1 MTRKADEEEYEYEEE
16 WLEGDER
23 PLAPAR
29 SLSMAFLA
37 TLPLFLAYE
46 LARHSI
52 GGNLRNTSELFIGRA
67 LAFLGEH
74 ESLARLVLIVVLAVV
89 ALVYVRRN
97 HWKLGHSILRT
108 WAEGLAGAVLLGPI
122 LLLGTTILGDSVD
135 EFALRS
141 GPPADVP
148 DLARTA
154 LIFGASA
161 WEELLFRV
169 GIYSVLYLILCR
181 CARFLGAGEL
191 VAGWIGDAIGWIGS
205 SLFFAAI
212 HLEVVVQH
220 MGAGG
225 EPFHSGLFAWRGLAG
240 LCLGLLYRWRGAG
253 TAAWAHGL
261 FNVALL
267 LGAGP
272 GVFV

>member
-1 MTRKADEEEYEYEEE
+1 LSWRDDEDEYEYEE
-16 WLEGDER
+16 LFEGDER
-23 PLAPAR
+23 PLAPTR
-29 SLSMAFLA
+29 SLSLAFLA

-46 LARHSI
+46 LARHSL
-52 GGNLRNTSELFIGRA
+52 GGELRNTSELLLGRV
-67 LAFLGEH
+67 LSFLGEY
-74 ESLARLVLIVVLAVV
+74 ETLARSVVLAALAV
-89 ALVYVRRN
+89 AAFIYVRKR
-97 HWKLGHSILRT
+97 HWKLGHSVLRT
-108 WAEGLAGAVLLGPI
+108 WAEGLVGAILLGPL
-122 LLLGTTILGDSVD
+122 LLLGTTLLGDVVE

-141 GPPADVP
+141 GPPADMP
-148 DLARTA
+148 HLARA
-154 LIFGASA
+154 GLVFGASA

-169 GIYSVLYLILCR
+169 GVYSLLYLVACR
-181 CARFLGAGEL
+181 CVRFFGGSGL
-191 VAGWIGDAIGWIGS
+191 VAGWSGEVVGLIGS

-212 HLEVVVQH
+212 HLESVVAL
-220 MGAGG
+220 MGSGG
-225 EPFHSGLFAWRGLAG
+225 EPFHSGLFAWRTFAG